1 MFEDK
6 FCVKFPVQKV
16 WDFVLDPQKVG
27 PCIPGCE
34 KVESV
39 SEKEYDSVGR
49 VKVGFIKMRFKVKT
63 IIEEIVPYTFIRTVG
78 HGSEIHKLGR
88 FKQKTTIS
96 FNKLSDDETEVSYRS
111 DVSMVGRLATFGDRI
126 IRAKAKEIN
135 KEFVNNLKK
144 EIEQIT

>member
-1 MFEDK
+1 LFEDK
-6 FCVKFPVQKV
+6 FYVKFPVQKV

-34 KVESV
+34 KVESIN
-39 SEKEYDSVGR
+39 EKEYDSVGR
-49 VKVGFIKMRFKVKT
+49 VKLGFIKMRFKVKT

-144 EIEQIT
+144 KIE